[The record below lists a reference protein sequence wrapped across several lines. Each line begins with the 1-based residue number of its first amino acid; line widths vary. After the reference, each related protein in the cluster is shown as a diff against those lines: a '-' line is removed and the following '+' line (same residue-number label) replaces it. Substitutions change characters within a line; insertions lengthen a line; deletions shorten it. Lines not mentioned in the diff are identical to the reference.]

1 MDGMNRSTGKRL
13 NESAQLLQ
21 SIQIILS
28 TPLGSRVMRPDF
40 GSELY
45 NLVDVP
51 LTDINKLRIY
61 KATIEALNKW
71 EKRIKVRK
79 VSATERPEQGEIELN
94 IAATYNENDINF
106 DVALT
111 RLTA

>member
-1 MDGMNRSTGKRL
+1 MPSGMNRTTGKRL

-45 NLVDVP
+45 NLVDAP
-51 LTDINKLRIY
+51 LTDTNKLRIY
-61 KATIEALNKW
+61 KATIEALNKMG
-71 EKRIKVRK
+71 ETDKGQKGVSDRETGTGRNRIEYR
-79 VSATERPEQGEIELN
+79 RNL
-94 IAATYNENDINF
+94 
-106 DVALT
+106 
-111 RLTA
+111 